1 MRALPRLTKMRLLV
15 LGAVVVVGYLLFNA
29 AQETI
34 LSQELND
41 EERQLQREIADLR
54 REERE
59 LRAIRDYL
67 RTDEFIEGVA
77 RHVLGLV
84 RPGESLIIVTSSV
97 QPTPTPSAGRDDP
110 KRKWWELLYG
120 P

>member
-15 LGAVVVVGYLLFNA
+15 LGAVLVVGYLLFNA

-41 EERQLQREIADLR
+41 EERELQREIA
-54 REERE
+54 E
-59 LRAIRDYL
+59 LRAQEQELLAIRDYL

-84 RPGESLIIVTSSV
+84 RPGESLITVTSSV
-97 QPTPTPSAGRDDP
+97 QPTPTPGEAQDDP
-110 KRKWWELLYG
+110 NRKWWELLYG